1 MLHLVVWAVE
11 ARQCNKVQV
20 CDATVDAAKNKC
32 RASKKNEYG
41 NSLLQIINSTCST
54 IFVYKHYYKFI
65 EPQDDHTCTATYN
78 YRQYFWT
85 TVLLQALPGGQRAF
99 EQCRH
104 LLPAGQ

>member
-1 MLHLVVWAVE
+1 MKPGNAIKYKCATQQLMQQRINAGLV
-11 ARQCNKVQV
+11 
-20 CDATVDAAKNKC
+20 
-32 RASKKNEYG
+32 KKNEYG
-41 NSLLQIINSTCST
+41 NSLHQIINSNCST
-54 IFVYKHYYKFI
+54 IFVHKHYYKFI

-85 TVLLQALPGGQRAF
+85 TVLLQALPGGERAF